1 MEAYMRNLLK
11 TIIFAIL
18 AGVAT
23 TSAAMLIDFETTLQG
38 SSEVP
43 PNGSTATGFADIDID
58 TVLNQLT
65 VDVTFSGLV
74 GGTAAAAHIHCCT
87 APGTSIG
94 VAVPFPS
101 FPATTSGAYSHTFD
115 LLDPLIYTAGP
126 TGFLTVFGGGNAA
139 GAEAALITGLNA
151 GRAYVNIHN
160 VTFPG
165 GEIRGFAALV
175 PEPASLALLGIGLA
189 GFGFARQR
197 KLN

>member
-1 MEAYMRNLLK
+1 M
-11 TIIFAIL
+11 
-18 AGVAT
+18 
-23 TSAAMLIDFETTLQG
+23 
-38 SSEVP
+38 
-43 PNGSTATGFADIDID
+43 
-58 TVLNQLT
+58 LNQLT

-87 APGTSIG
+87 APGTNVG
-94 VAVPFPS
+94 VAVPFPG
-101 FPATTSGAYSHTFD
+101 FPATTSGTYTHTFD
-115 LLDPLIYTAGP
+115 LLDPSIYTAGL
-126 TGFLTVFGGGNAA
+126 TGFLTVFGGGTAA

-160 VTFPG
+160 ATFPG

-189 GFGFARQR
+189 GFGFSRQR